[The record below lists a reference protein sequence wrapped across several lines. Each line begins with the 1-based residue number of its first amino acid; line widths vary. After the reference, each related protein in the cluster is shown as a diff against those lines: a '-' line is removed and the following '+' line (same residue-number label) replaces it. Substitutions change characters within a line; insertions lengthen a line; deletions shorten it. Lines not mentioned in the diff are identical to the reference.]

1 MLSTPRTTS
10 EHPRVPIRTK
20 KLLRHTREDTTV
32 GVHGPQHHHNGH
44 ELHLGQKPKL
54 GGRYTNITLIYI
66 SYSIGSLY
74 IHVSFSFFLLL
85 FLFCSYFP
93 KHKRPKIFF
102 VVPLRLFLW
111 FFVFGLFNL
120 LVSLLSENP
129 KRFCFVCYLPLFLPF
144 RKSKTQKYFVFF
156 FGFVKFVAEF
166 SGPRLLHWSLVITLY
181 HSSHKRRAFM
191 TIYTT

>member
-1 MLSTPRTTS
+1 MMTRKGESPCHNLFCLALTGSQGRAQRKSGMLSWYQPITTWFPRKSRFMLSTPRTTS

-54 GGRYTNITLIYI
+54 GGRYTDITLIYI

-85 FLFCSYFP
+85 FLFCSCFP
-93 KHKRPKIFF
+93 KHKRPKIF
-102 VVPLRLFLW
+102 LLFLFGY
-111 FFVFGLFNL
+111 FFG
-120 LVSLLSENP
+120 S
-129 KRFCFVCYLPLFLPF
+129 LFLVCSTF
-144 RKSKTQKYFVFF
+144 
-156 FGFVKFVAEF
+156 
-166 SGPRLLHWSLVITLY
+166 
-181 HSSHKRRAFM
+181 
-191 TIYTT
+191 